1 MTYAY
6 ERVDCHTHSA
16 YSGHGSGSVADMVRR
31 AEDLGLST
39 FAQTEHLVL
48 PDGMDPLFETSM
60 SSQTMKRYVD
70 ELHEQR
76 ERLAHAG
83 SGMQLLCGIE
93 ADWLPGRTAELER
106 LCAPF
111 DYVLG
116 SVHFIDN
123 RPIDDSRDLNV
134 WDDYGIDGLWRA
146 YFESW
151 LDMAAHP
158 GPIMC
163 FAHPDLPK
171 KYGWH
176 PSFDAREYNYEMAQA
191 VARSGRMVEVN
202 TAGLRKDPRS
212 RCSAPFAT
220 RASSARLAATRMRQR
235 TSRRTSTMPSG
246 SCARRGMGSS
256 PCRCPMV
263 TGAISRSKTR
273 TGRDNGGSADDRRT

>member
-1 MTYAY
+1 
-6 ERVDCHTHSA
+6 
-16 YSGHGSGSVADMVRR
+16 
-31 AEDLGLST
+31 
-39 FAQTEHLVL
+39 
-48 PDGMDPLFETSM
+48 M
-60 SSQTMKRYVD
+60 SSANGLRMPGAARRCAT
-70 ELHEQR
+70 
-76 ERLAHAG
+76 
-83 SGMQLLCGIE
+83 SS

-123 RPIDDSRDLNV
+123 RPIDDSRDLSV

-202 TAGLRKDPRS
+202 TAGLRKDAHEMYPALEMLRS
-212 RCSAPFAT
+212 FRDAGVECT
-220 RASSARLAATRMRQR
+220 RQR

>member
-83 SGMQLLCGIE
+83 SGMQLLFGIE

-123 RPIDDSRDLNV
+123 RPIDDSRDLSV

-176 PSFDAREYNYEMAQA
+176 PGFDAREYNYEMAQA

-202 TAGLRKDPRS
+202 TAGLRKDAHEMYPALEMLRS
-212 RCSAPFAT
+212 FRDAGVECTIGSDAHAPKDVAT
-220 RASSARLAATRMRQR
+220 NFDDAVGLMRQAGYGKL
-235 TSRRTSTMPSG
+235 TVPMPDG
-246 SCARRGMGSS
+246 
-256 PCRCPMV
+256 
-263 TGAISRSKTR
+263 
-273 TGRDNGGSADDRRT
+273 DRRHIAIED

>member
-123 RPIDDSRDLNV
+123 RPIDDSRDLSV
-134 WDDYGIDGLWRA
+134 WDDSGIDGLWRA

-202 TAGLRKDPRS
+202 TAGLRKDAHEMYPALEMLRS
-212 RCSAPFAT
+212 FRDAGVECTIGSDAHAPKDV
-220 RASSARLAATRMRQR
+220 AANFDDAVGLMRQAGYGKL
-235 TSRRTSTMPSG
+235 TVPMPDG
-246 SCARRGMGSS
+246 
-256 PCRCPMV
+256 
-263 TGAISRSKTR
+263 
-273 TGRDNGGSADDRRT
+273 DRRHIAIED

>member
-1 MTYAY
+1 
-6 ERVDCHTHSA
+6 
-16 YSGHGSGSVADMVRR
+16 MVRR

-83 SGMQLLCGIE
+83 SGMQLLFGIE

-123 RPIDDSRDLNV
+123 RPIDDSRDLSV

-202 TAGLRKDPRS
+202 TAGLRKDAHEMYPALEMLRS
-212 RCSAPFAT
+212 FRDAGVECTIGSDAHAPKDVAT
-220 RASSARLAATRMRQR
+220 NFDDAVGLMRQAGYGKL
-235 TSRRTSTMPSG
+235 TVPMPDG
-246 SCARRGMGSS
+246 
-256 PCRCPMV
+256 
-263 TGAISRSKTR
+263 
-273 TGRDNGGSADDRRT
+273 DRRHIAIED

>member
-83 SGMQLLCGIE
+83 SGMQLLYGIE

-123 RPIDDSRDLNV
+123 RPIDDSCDLSV

-202 TAGLRKDPRS
+202 TAGLRKDAHEMYPALEMLRS
-212 RCSAPFAT
+212 FRDAGVECTIGSDAHAPKDVAT
-220 RASSARLAATRMRQR
+220 NFDDAVGLMRQAGYGKL
-235 TSRRTSTMPSG
+235 TVPMPDG
-246 SCARRGMGSS
+246 
-256 PCRCPMV
+256 
-263 TGAISRSKTR
+263 
-273 TGRDNGGSADDRRT
+273 DRRHIAIED

>member
-123 RPIDDSRDLNV
+123 RPIDDSRDLSV

-202 TAGLRKDPRS
+202 TAGLRKDAHEMYPALEMLRS
-212 RCSAPFAT
+212 FRDAGGECTIGRDAHAPQDV
-220 RASSARLAATRMRQR
+220 AANFDDAVGLMRQAGYGKL
-235 TSRRTSTMPSG
+235 TVPMPDG
-246 SCARRGMGSS
+246 
-256 PCRCPMV
+256 
-263 TGAISRSKTR
+263 
-273 TGRDNGGSADDRRT
+273 DRRHIAIED

>member
-123 RPIDDSRDLNV
+123 RPIDDSRDLSV

-202 TAGLRKDPRS
+202 TAGLRKDAHEMYPALEMLRS
-212 RCSAPFAT
+212 FRDAGVECTIGSDAHAPKDV
-220 RASSARLAATRMRQR
+220 AANFDDSVGLMRQAGYGKL
-235 TSRRTSTMPSG
+235 TVPMPDG
-246 SCARRGMGSS
+246 
-256 PCRCPMV
+256 
-263 TGAISRSKTR
+263 
-273 TGRDNGGSADDRRT
+273 DRRHIAIED

>member
-1 MTYAY
+1 
-6 ERVDCHTHSA
+6 
-16 YSGHGSGSVADMVRR
+16 
-31 AEDLGLST
+31 
-39 FAQTEHLVL
+39 
-48 PDGMDPLFETSM
+48 M
-60 SSQTMKRYVD
+60 SSAN
-70 ELHEQR
+70 
-76 ERLAHAG
+76 RLAHAG

-93 ADWLPGRTAELER
+93 ADWLSGRTAELER

-123 RPIDDSRDLNV
+123 RPIDDSRDLSV

-202 TAGLRKDPRS
+202 TAGLRKDAHEMYPALEM
-212 RCSAPFAT
+212 AP
-220 RASSARLAATRMRQR
+220 LL
-235 TSRRTSTMPSG
+235 SRRG
-246 SCARRGMGSS
+246 RRVHDWQRRACAKGRRGELRR
-256 PCRCPMV
+256 CRRAHAP
-263 TGAISRSKTR
+263 
-273 TGRDNGGSADDRRT
+273 GGVWEAHRADARW

>member
-123 RPIDDSRDLNV
+123 RPIDDSRDLSV

-202 TAGLRKDPRS
+202 TAGLRKDAHEMYPALEMLRS
-212 RCSAPFAT
+212 FRDAGVECTIGSDAHVPKDV
-220 RASSARLAATRMRQR
+220 AANFDDAVGLMRQAGYGKL
-235 TSRRTSTMPSG
+235 TVPMPDG
-246 SCARRGMGSS
+246 
-256 PCRCPMV
+256 
-263 TGAISRSKTR
+263 
-273 TGRDNGGSADDRRT
+273 DRRHIAIED

>member
-123 RPIDDSRDLNV
+123 RPIDDSRDLSV

-202 TAGLRKDPRS
+202 TAGLRKDAHEMYPALEMLRS
-212 RCSAPFAT
+212 FRDAGVECTIGSDAHAPKDV
-220 RASSARLAATRMRQR
+220 AANFVDAVGLMRQAGYGKL
-235 TSRRTSTMPSG
+235 TVPMPDG
-246 SCARRGMGSS
+246 
-256 PCRCPMV
+256 
-263 TGAISRSKTR
+263 
-273 TGRDNGGSADDRRT
+273 DRRHIAIED